1 MIVPASTALKMTTPL
16 IACHDCDL
24 VQYEVP
30 LPDDG
35 SALCA
40 RCGALLYRN
49 SRFGRS
55 HTLALCIAAA
65 ILFVLANLS
74 PIIGIE
80 SAGSRHETT
89 LFGAVQTLWRD
100 DMGFVAG
107 LVFVTILL
115 VPALELTLLI
125 WLHLTFRLVPGLALA
140 AESSLAAPALRLI
153 VAMQPWR
160 MVEVFMLGLL
170 VSVVKLS
177 HVAHIVPGIALWCF
191 AALLPLFALLNS
203 TFNPR
208 ALWSAMPI
216 KNAHAST

>member
-1 MIVPASTALKMTTPL
+1 MPTNPL

-30 LPDDG
+30 LPAG
-35 SALCA
+35 ASASCA
-40 RCGALLYRN
+40 RCGAPLYRS
-49 SRFGRS
+49 SRFGKS
-55 HTLALCIAAA
+55 YTLALCFTAA
-65 ILFVLANLS
+65 ILFVIANLY

-80 SAGSRHETT
+80 SQGNRHHST
-89 LFGAVQTLWRD
+89 LFGAVQTLWQEN
-100 DMGFVAG
+100 MGLMAV
-107 LVFVTILL
+107 LVFITILL
-115 VPALELTLLI
+115 VPAIELALMI
-125 WLHLTFRLVPGLALA
+125 WLHLTKHLASGLAPL
-140 AESSLAAPALRLI
+140 ALRLI

-177 HVAHIVPGIALWCF
+177 HLAHIVPGIALWCF

-208 ALWSAMPI
+208 DLWAAMPL
-216 KNAHAST
+216 KA

>member
-1 MIVPASTALKMTTPL
+1 MKMTNPL
-16 IACHDCDL
+16 IACRDCDL

-30 LPDDG
+30 LLAG
-35 SALCA
+35 ESATCI

-49 SRFGRS
+49 SRFGRT
-55 HTLALCIAAA
+55 HTLALSLTAA
-65 ILFVLANLS
+65 ILFIIANLY

-80 SAGSRHETT
+80 SQGNHHEST
-89 LFGAVQTLWRD
+89 LFGAVRTLWRD
-100 DMGFVAG
+100 DVGLIAG
-107 LVFVTILL
+107 LVFITILL

-125 WLHLTFRLVPGLALA
+125 WLHLTSRLNSGLA
-140 AESSLAAPALRLI
+140 PYALRLI

-177 HVAHIVPGIALWCF
+177 HLAHIVPGIALWCF
-191 AALLPLFALLNS
+191 AALLPLFAFLNS

-208 ALWSAMPI
+208 ALWATMPL
-216 KNAHAST
+216 KH

>member
-1 MIVPASTALKMTTPL
+1 MPSNPL

-24 VQYEVP
+24 VQHEVP
-30 LPDDG
+30 LAPG
-35 SALCA
+35 EVA
-40 RCGALLYRN
+40 RCVRCDAVMYRN
-49 SRFGRS
+49 SRFGRT
-55 HTLALCIAAA
+55 HTLALSLTAA
-65 ILFVLANLS
+65 ILFVIANLY

-80 SAGSRHETT
+80 SQGNRHEST
-89 LFGAVQTLWRD
+89 LFGAVRTLWQD
-100 DMGFVAG
+100 DVGLIAG

-115 VPALELTLLI
+115 IPALELTLLI
-125 WLHLTFRLVPGLALA
+125 WLHLTTRLTSGLA
-140 AESSLAAPALRLI
+140 PQALRLI

-177 HVAHIVPGIALWCF
+177 HLAHIVPGVALWCF

-208 ALWSAMPI
+208 ELWAAMPL
-216 KNAHAST
+216 KQ

>member
-1 MIVPASTALKMTTPL
+1 MPSNPL

-24 VQYEVP
+24 VQQEVP
-30 LPDDG
+30 LAPG
-35 SALCA
+35 GVAQCA
-40 RCGALLYRN
+40 RCGAVLYRN

-55 HTLALCIAAA
+55 HTLALSLTAA
-65 ILFVLANLS
+65 ILFIIANLY

-80 SAGSRHETT
+80 SQGNRHEST
-89 LFGAVQTLWRD
+89 LFGAVRTLWQD
-100 DMGFVAG
+100 DVGLVAG

-115 VPALELTLLI
+115 IPALELSLLI
-125 WLHLTFRLVPGLALA
+125 WLHLTTRIRSGLA
-140 AESSLAAPALRLI
+140 PYALRLI

-177 HVAHIVPGIALWCF
+177 HLAHIVPGIALWCF

-203 TFNPR
+203 TFSPR
-208 ALWSAMPI
+208 ALWAAMPL
-216 KNAHAST
+216 KQ

>member
-1 MIVPASTALKMTTPL
+1 MPSNPL

-24 VQYEVP
+24 VQHEVP
-30 LPDDG
+30 LAPG
-35 SALCA
+35 TVAKCA
-40 RCGALLYRN
+40 RCGAVLYRS
-49 SRFGRS
+49 SRFGRT
-55 HTLALCIAAA
+55 HTLALSVTAA
-65 ILFVLANLS
+65 ILFVIANIY

-80 SAGSRHETT
+80 SQGNRHEST
-89 LFGAVQTLWRD
+89 LFGAVQTLWQD
-100 DMGFVAG
+100 DVGLVAG

-115 VPALELTLLI
+115 IPALELSLLI
-125 WLHLTFRLVPGLALA
+125 WLHLTTSLTSGLA
-140 AESSLAAPALRLI
+140 PHALRLV

-177 HVAHIVPGIALWCF
+177 HLAHIVPGVALWSF

-208 ALWSAMPI
+208 ALWAAMPL
-216 KNAHAST
+216 KQ

>member
-1 MIVPASTALKMTTPL
+1 MNFFAPFVYFVDNRFSGSNMPTNPL

-30 LPDDG
+30 LPAG
-35 SALCA
+35 ESANCA
-40 RCGALLYRN
+40 RCGALLYRS
-49 SRFGRS
+49 SRHGKT
-55 HTLALCIAAA
+55 HTLALCFGAA
-65 ILFVLANLS
+65 ILFAIANLY

-80 SAGSRHETT
+80 SQGNRHAST
-89 LFGAVQTLWRD
+89 LFGAVQTLWRE
-100 DMGFVAG
+100 DMELMAG
-107 LVFVTILL
+107 LVFFTILL

-125 WLHLTFRLVPGLALA
+125 WLHLSKRLGSGLAPL
-140 AESSLAAPALRLI
+140 ALRLI

-177 HVAHIVPGIALWCF
+177 HLAHIVPGVALWCF

-208 ALWSAMPI
+208 ELWAAMPL
-216 KNAHAST
+216 KN

>member
-1 MIVPASTALKMTTPL
+1 MPTSPL

-30 LPDDG
+30 LPAG
-35 SALCA
+35 ESASCA
-40 RCGALLYRN
+40 RCGALLYRS
-49 SRFGRS
+49 SRFGKS
-55 HTLALCIAAA
+55 HTLALCFTAA
-65 ILFVLANLS
+65 ILFIIANIY

-80 SAGSRHETT
+80 SQGNRHQST
-89 LFGAVQTLWRD
+89 LFGAVQTLWQD
-100 DMGFVAG
+100 NMELMAG

-115 VPALELTLLI
+115 VPALELALMI
-125 WLHLTFRLVPGLALA
+125 WLNLTKHITSGLAPL
-140 AESSLAAPALRLI
+140 ALRLI

-177 HVAHIVPGIALWCF
+177 HLANIVPGVALWCF

-208 ALWSAMPI
+208 DLWAAMPL
-216 KNAHAST
+216 KN